1 MNFFKRHKEG
11 LILTLIFHLL
21 LLFIIISNE
30 FFTPLPLP
38 EEKGILL
45 DFGATM
51 DAGMGLTEPTPKE
64 STPARP
70 VRKEPVI
77 PKPKSPVA
85 QKQPEVKERI
95 LTQDYEKTA
104 AIDEERRKLDD
115 QKKKE
120 RLEKQLADNRKRD
133 SLQKINEER
142 IAELN
147 RLAEIRR
154 QDSIKEAAKQ
164 ASINQMNSRAKNAFG
179 GASGQGTDQNST
191 GQGTAY
197 KPGNQGSPD
206 GVAGGG
212 IGDGSGSGTGSGRGN
227 GTGVSFSLK
236 GRVAKS
242 LLKPSYPGN
251 EDGIVVVEITV
262 DKTGK
267 VTKAV
272 PGVKGTNTL
281 NSALLEAARKAALS
295 TKFNENSDAPEIQ
308 TGTIT
313 YHFVLN

>member
-1 MNFFKRHKEG
+1 MNFISRHKEG

-45 DFGATM
+45 DFGATP
-51 DAGMGLTEPTPKE
+51 DAGMGLIEPSPKE
-64 STPARP
+64 SAPARP

-104 AIDEERRKLDD
+104 AIDEAKQKIDD
-115 QKKKE
+115 QKRKE
-120 RLEKQLADNRKRD
+120 RLEKQLSDNRKRD

-179 GASGQGTDQNST
+179 GVSGQGTDQNST

-295 TKFNENSDAPEIQ
+295 TKFNENNDAPEIQ

>member
-1 MNFFKRHKEG
+1 MNFISRHKEG
-11 LILTLIFHLL
+11 LILTLIFHLI
-21 LLFIIISNE
+21 LLFLIISNG

-51 DAGMGLTEPTPKE
+51 DAGMGLTEPSPKE
-64 STPARP
+64 STPAQP
-70 VRKEPVI
+70 ARKEPSI

-85 QKQPEVKERI
+85 QKQPAVKEKI
-95 LTQDYEKTA
+95 MTQDFEKTA
-104 AIDEERRKLDD
+104 AIDEAQKKLDD
-115 QKKKE
+115 QKSKE

-164 ASINQMNSRAKNAFG
+164 ASINQINSRAKNAFG
-179 GASGQGTDQNST
+179 GVSGQGTDQNST

-212 IGDGSGSGTGSGRGN
+212 ISDGTGTGSSS

-242 LLKPSYPGN
+242 LSKPSYPGN